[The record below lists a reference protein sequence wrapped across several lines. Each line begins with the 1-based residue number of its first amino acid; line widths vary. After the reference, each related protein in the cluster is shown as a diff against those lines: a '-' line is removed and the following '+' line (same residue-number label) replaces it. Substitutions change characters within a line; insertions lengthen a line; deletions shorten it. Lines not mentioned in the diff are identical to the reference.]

1 MKKAGI
7 VIVGLKSMRSIM
19 HERAMDDSFYGSFL
33 VNILKFYFVMVYLIT
48 CIMLG
53 IDFHLTIF
61 EMTF

>member
-1 MKKAGI
+1 
-7 VIVGLKSMRSIM
+7 M
-19 HERAMDDSFYGSFL
+19 HERAMNDSFYCSFL
-33 VNILKFYFVMVYLIT
+33 VNIFKFYFVMVYLIT

>member
-1 MKKAGI
+1 
-7 VIVGLKSMRSIM
+7 MRSIM
-19 HERAMDDSFYGSFL
+19 YERAMDDSFYGSFL